1 MAQVELQFAP
11 PIVVQA
17 TIGAPAAVPAGV
29 SGLPL
34 PAAPTSGLCELH
46 GPCSEL
52 SVYAQLGPD
61 WSEAWI
67 RLLAR
72 IDQMDVPLDL
82 KRGQDLQSPLRTSV
96 AAAVAGQDVGLLFR
110 VSGRPATFYRI
121 EVYTVHGIALSEA
134 TFIMVGTPGSGP
146 TQGDR
151 ADRSVVDLW
160 GRPHQL
166 RHVAVHPAPLGPV
179 FPLTGGNPTGGR
191 TGLSGLSWSTDDT
204 TPATLLVQDLT
215 LAGAVTQAVY
225 RSTADG
231 VQIVNPFTPPLWS
244 RLGASWQAVILG
256 GGAIGT
262 EHALNVQVIE
272 E

>member
-17 TIGAPAAVPAGV
+17 TIGAPEASAGV

-52 SVYAQLGPD
+52 AVYAQLGAD
-61 WSEAWI
+61 WATAWI

-82 KRGQDLQSPLRTSV
+82 KRGQDIQSPLRTSV
-96 AAAVAGQDVGLLFR
+96 AAGVAGQDVGLLFR

-121 EVYTVHGIALSEA
+121 EVYTRDGSALSEA
-134 TFIMVGTPGSGP
+134 TWIMVGTPGYGP

-151 ADRSVVDLW
+151 ADRSVVDMW

-166 RHVAVHPAPLGPV
+166 RHVAVHPAPLGPAI
-179 FPLTGGNPTGGR
+179 PLALANPTGGR
-191 TGLSGLSWSTDDT
+191 TALTGLSWSTDDT

-215 LAGAVTQAVY
+215 PLGAVTRAAY
-225 RSTADG
+225 RSGRGG
-231 VQIVNPFTPPLWS
+231 VQIVNPFTAPIWS
-244 RLGASWQAVILG
+244 RLGASWQALIVG

-262 EHALNVQVIE
+262 EHALDVQVLE